1 MYHVRSVYHFSLFN
15 RIKMTATQGAC
26 ERCILTSLSMHYTH
40 SNTRFIQAFKDWSAS
55 QVMQSRNRS
64 KLLLPSVEDFIL
76 MRRNT
81 IGAALVEGSSSSSAS
96 SSSIDSEIHILAMVE
111 YSLDLDLP
119 DYVFRDPVVIAMSE
133 ATTDIMTWPNVRV
146 LQPSR
151 KIIISLCRP

>member
-15 RIKMTATQGAC
+15 RIKTTATKGAS
-26 ERCILTSLSMHYTH
+26 ERCILILLSINYAH
-40 SNTRFIQAFKDWSAS
+40 STTRFIQAFKDWSSS

-81 IGAALVEGSSSSSAS
+81 IGAALVEGSQSFAS
-96 SSSIDSEIHILAMVE
+96 SFSINSEIQILAMIE

-151 KIIISLCRP
+151 RITISLYRP